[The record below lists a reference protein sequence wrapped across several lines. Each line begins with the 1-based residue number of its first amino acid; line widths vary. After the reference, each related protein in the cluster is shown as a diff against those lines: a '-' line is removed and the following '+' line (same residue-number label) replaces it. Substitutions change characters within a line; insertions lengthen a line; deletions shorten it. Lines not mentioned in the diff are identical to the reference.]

1 MKAYVTIA
9 SGDIN
14 GPKGSY
20 TEQNQY
26 RLSGNQEEVLDVLHL
41 MSKVVTRVRPVVAR
55 NKTGVFL
62 DLIVKDSTLSV
73 TDRSQAVRNGDSW
86 SDSSGEIE
94 LVIGID
100 SDDDS
105 VDVELVNSG
114 MIQHKRIEDI
124 MNVIIDHYEY
134 SVRTHGFWSSKE

>member
-9 SGDIN
+9 SGDIH
-14 GPKGSY
+14 GPEGSY

-100 SDDDS
+100 SDDES

-114 MIQHKRIEDI
+114 MIQHKRIENI

>member
-14 GPKGSY
+14 GPEGSY

-86 SDSSGEIE
+86 SDSSGEI
-94 LVIGID
+94 GID

>member
-14 GPKGSY
+14 GPEESY

-62 DLIVKDSTLSV
+62 DLLSE
-73 TDRSQAVRNGDSW
+73 T
-86 SDSSGEIE
+86 
-94 LVIGID
+94 VI
-100 SDDDS
+100 
-105 VDVELVNSG
+105 
-114 MIQHKRIEDI
+114 
-124 MNVIIDHYEY
+124 
-134 SVRTHGFWSSKE
+134 HGLTVAARLNW